1 MADIKAG
8 LVAVSDEVDRSVI
21 TVRGDGLF
29 EAGSAALVPQREA
42 LMARIAE
49 ALGNVPG
56 SVLVTGHTDNV
67 PIRSVRFP
75 SNWHL
80 SQERALAVQKVVAER
95 IQAKGRLSAEG
106 RADTEPLAPNDSP
119 TNRARNRRVEVTLL
133 TAGGGG

>member
-1 MADIKAG
+1 MQPPIVCLVTPNVIIVRLAG
-8 LVAVSDEVDRSVI
+8 I
-21 TVRGDGLF
+21 TLF
-29 EAGSAALVPQREA
+29 EPGQAAVRAEFQPLIE
-42 LMARIAE
+42 RIAT
-49 ALGNVPG
+49 
-56 SVLVTGHTDNV
+56 VLEQEGGAVKVVGHTDNV